1 MVAPRNLNQDTLPNR
16 ILLRQQQYEQRQERV
31 QYEEV
36 LREIIAYCRPDLQT
50 YLGKDGE
57 AYQGEKRGTTMY
69 TSKIATDIDQASDAF
84 AGHLLNPGDW
94 FRYRVQIPWLNDNN
108 QVQKWLQEREEQFN
122 GIFASS
128 NFYTV
133 LPGGI
138 ADAMTL
144 GNHFVRTGY
153 MRAKPK
159 INFRHLPVLACWW
172 SVDEDGNLTAFHQKV
187 LYDALEA
194 YRIWG
199 DKCSASLIRSLKD
212 GNPLT
217 KYEFIESIYQSDD
230 PTIGEHRL
238 QWKNRPWVSF
248 WVQVDSEKNA
258 VPGDVGILE
267 EEPYTRCP
275 ITWWP
280 YRRSGDETMGRGA
293 LHVSSVKRLNH
304 MHKTMML
311 VADRAAQQP
320 LKASTELQGRI
331 ELGPDGITYL
341 ENSDEQISPL
351 YGSGQMGY
359 PFGIEYL
366 QRMEQEVERVL
377 NLPMFLQMQQM
388 TKEATAYEVWQRMAE
403 LTVVVGPRLAPLE
416 KFYLS
421 ELHERLWQ
429 IEADAN
435 RIPPPPDIL
444 IAAARHPAYR
454 HLAGDIVQAEF
465 MGPLRQ
471 MQQLFLYMRR
481 MIGLWGSIQPLLAAD
496 PRAVRKINAVR
507 SVERILDAGG
517 WPQDCI
523 VPDEVLDAQDQQ
535 AAALQQAQMAGEMV
549 ERESKAVKNL
559 SKPIA
564 EDSAMAQL
572 MGMGK

>member
-1 MVAPRNLNQDTLPNR
+1 MVMPRQLTQDTLPNR
-16 ILLRQQQYEQRQERV
+16 ILLRQKQYEQRQERV
-31 QYEEV
+31 QYDAV
-36 LREIIAYCRPDLQT
+36 LREIITYCRPDLQM
-50 YLGKDGE
+50 YLGKEGE

-94 FRYRVQIPWLNDNN
+94 FRYRTRIPWLNDNN
-108 QVQKWLQEREEQFN
+108 QVQRWLQQREEQFN
-122 GIFASS
+122 DIFASG

-153 MRAKPK
+153 MRNQPK
-159 INFRHLPVLACWW
+159 ISFRHLNVLACWW
-172 SVDEDGNLTAFHQKV
+172 SVDEDGNLTALHIKW

-194 YRIWG
+194 YRMWK
-199 DKCSASLIRSLKD
+199 DKCSDTLIQSLKE

-217 KYEFIESIYQSDD
+217 KYEFIETFYLSDD
-230 PTIGEHRL
+230 PTIGDHRL
-238 QWKNRPWVSF
+238 PWRSRPWVSF
-248 WVQVDSEKNA
+248 WVQVDNEKNSLS
-258 VPGDVGILE
+258 GDAGILE
-267 EEPYTRCP
+267 EQPYTRLP
-275 ITWWP
+275 VTWWP
-280 YRRSGDETMGRGA
+280 YRRSGDETVGRGA

-304 MHKTMML
+304 LHKTLMM
-311 VADRAAQQP
+311 VAERAAQPP
-320 LKASTELQGRI
+320 LKASAELQGRI
-331 ELGPDGITYL
+331 ELGPDGIIYL
-341 ENSDEQISPL
+341 ENADEQIAPI
-351 YGSGQMGY
+351 YGSQNGFPWAM
-359 PFGIEYL
+359 EYL
-366 QRMEQEVERVL
+366 NRMEQEVERVL

-388 TKEATAYEVWQRMAE
+388 TKQATAYEVWQRMAE
-403 LTVVVGPRLAPLE
+403 LTVVIGPRLAPLE

-421 ELHERLWQ
+421 DLHERLWQ

-444 IAAARHPAYR
+444 IAAANHPAYR
-454 HLAGDIVQAEF
+454 HLRGDVVQAEF

-496 PRAVRKINAVR
+496 PRAVRKINVVR

-523 VPDEVLDAQDQQ
+523 VPDEQIMAEDAQ
-535 AAALQQAQMAGEMV
+535 AAAMQQAQSGTENL
-549 ERESKAVKNL
+549 EREAKAIKHL
-559 SKPIA
+559 SKPVE
-564 EDSAMAQL
+564 EDSPMAML
-572 MGMGK
+572 MGGGK